1 MADITPNTANPVR
14 EDALMKTIMDAL
26 GGSYAGIQT
35 PVWRNEEELA
45 TIARALAA
53 VVPSTSIL
61 PEAPETD
68 GAYVLTCTVADG
80 EATLSWESAGE

>member
-35 PVWRNEEELA
+35 P
-45 TIARALAA
+45 
-53 VVPSTSIL
+53 S
-61 PEAPETD
+61 
-68 GAYVLTCTVADG
+68 
-80 EATLSWESAGE
+80 